1 MNATLEAVFGFGGQP
16 VTVARDNEPTNHRH
30 PTGAIS

>member
-1 MNATLEAVFGFGGQP
+1 MNGTLEAAFVFGGQP
-16 VTVARDNEPTNHRH
+16 VTVARGNQPTNHRH